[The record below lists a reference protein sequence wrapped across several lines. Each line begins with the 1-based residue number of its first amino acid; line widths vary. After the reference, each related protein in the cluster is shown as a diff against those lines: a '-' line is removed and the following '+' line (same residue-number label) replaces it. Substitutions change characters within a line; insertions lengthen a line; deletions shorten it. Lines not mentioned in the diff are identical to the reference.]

1 VIRPPTRS
9 PWTVLY
15 KFRHRLSS
23 KSTGGKLGSNQ
34 PAIIADDIK
43 AAPFKD
49 DLSRLSILDQN
60 VVTDRKYLVQILSKS
75 FARLATNL
83 HINKHRIH
91 QFHQEA
97 ITMMGSTPLLYPKSH
112 QAQGA
117 AIRYNGNMTVT
128 ARCLHGFVLCCLLF
142 GLPSAAGFVVVRQSH
157 HLQHQSSSRSL
168 VTDRTSSQARI
179 KGYHASL
186 LRLDARSRNG
196 PEEETTTTTAL
207 SAQLVGDD
215 AAAFDWQEQKWAD
228 WGKFTVATG
237 TVLAAIAW
245 LWVLPTGPHGGDVFL
260 QTVQSTLGTNDPAV
274 TVAAMLIVFAISHSG
289 LAGLRTYAEPIVG
302 ARTWRVLFA
311 VVSLPLAL
319 SCISYFVNH
328 AHEGIQLW
336 DVTDVPGLH
345 AGLWL
350 ANFVSFLFLYP
361 STFNLLEIAAI
372 ERPQLHLWETG
383 IIRITRH
390 PQAAGQILW
399 CAAHTMWL
407 GTSTAAAA
415 SAILVLHHVFSVWHG
430 DRRLKTRHGEAFDY
444 IQSKTSVVPF
454 AAILDGRQELPE
466 DYITKELLRLP
477 YAVVVGGTVAAYFA
491 HPYMQAGAALLHW

>member
-1 VIRPPTRS
+1 MFS
-9 PWTVLY
+9 
-15 KFRHRLSS
+15 
-23 KSTGGKLGSNQ
+23 
-34 PAIIADDIK
+34 
-43 AAPFKD
+43 
-49 DLSRLSILDQN
+49 
-60 VVTDRKYLVQILSKS
+60 
-75 FARLATNL
+75 ARLATNL
-83 HINKHRIH
+83 HINRHRIH
-91 QFHQEA
+91 QFQEA

-112 QAQGA
+112 QVQGA
-117 AIRYNGNMTVT
+117 AIRYNGTMTVT
-128 ARCLHGFVLCCLLF
+128 ARCFHGFVLCCLLF
-142 GLPSAAGFVVVRQSH
+142 GLPSAAGFVVLRQSH
-157 HLQHQSSSRSL
+157 HHHHNHHHQSSRSL
-168 VTDRTSSQARI
+168 VADRTTTFSQARI
-179 KGYHASL
+179 KGYHASI
-186 LRLDARSRNG
+186 RLDARSRNV
-196 PEEETTTTTAL
+196 PEEETTTTTTAL

-215 AAAFDWQEQKWAD
+215 AAAFDWQAQKWAD